1 MKKDGNLTNSKIKK
15 VTRRS
20 FLQGV
25 GLSAGGLT
33 LGLQFSVAQAATD
46 AVTLEHKPFEPD
58 VFVSIAED
66 GQVTVISHRS
76 EMGQG
81 IRSTLPMLV
90 ADELE
95 ADWDRVTVEQ
105 GLGDTKYGSQ
115 NTDGSRSVRKNYI
128 KLKQAGATARTM
140 LQQAAAKIWSVP
152 VGDVTIYNHQAKH
165 ASKGTLDFADLVK
178 VAATLDV
185 PTKDTLKL
193 KTEAEHRY
201 VGKDNMALL
210 DGKDII
216 TGRAMYGFDT
226 ELPGMKYAVIARPP
240 VVYGKVKSFD
250 DSETLKVPGVI
261 KTVELPALTPPV
273 MFKMLGGV
281 AVIAENTWA
290 ALQGRDKLKIE
301 WDHGK
306 NANYNTKEH
315 EAVFIKALE
324 NPTETPRVRGDFDA
338 AKKAAK
344 QTIKAAY
351 HVAGLAH
358 ATMEPPAA
366 TAQIDGDIVNV
377 WACTQTPQGAQT
389 NVMGT
394 LAIAKENIANIK
406 INVTLLG
413 GGFGRKSKPDYVAEA
428 AFLAKESGLP
438 IKVQWTREDE
448 IKHGYYHS
456 PSYQELEASLDENNN
471 VTGWSHAMVNHPIMS
486 TFNPMAKAAGMVD
499 LGLGDVMYDIPNI
512 KIALGETETFMRIGW
527 VRSVTNINN
536 VFAASSFADE
546 LAVASKVN
554 PKDYLLQL
562 IGKDQH
568 VDFSKDNY
576 KYTNY
581 GESITDYPAD
591 TSRLKHVI
599 NLVAE
604 KSGWDKKSKNGGL
617 PKGHGI
623 GIAAHRSFLSYVAI
637 VVHVSTDG
645 NKVKIEDIHMA
656 ADIGKVVN
664 PDRVRSQLEGA
675 AMFGASIAFY
685 GEITAKDGIVE
696 QNNFNDYQLVRMNQ
710 IPTIH
715 THLVASEEKPTG
727 VGEPG
732 VPPFAPALCNAIYNA
747 TGNRNRRLPMKH
759 LSLV

>member
-1 MKKDGNLTNSKIKK
+1 MIKK
-15 VTRRS
+15 ITRRN

-33 LGLQFSVAQAATD
+33 LGMQFSVANAATIED
-46 AVTLEHKPFEPD
+46 KSFAPD
-58 VFVSIAED
+58 VFVSIAD
-66 GQVTVISHRS
+66 NGQVTIISHRS

-81 IRSTLPMLV
+81 IRSSLPLLV

-95 ADWDRVTVEQ
+95 ADWNRVTVEQ

-152 VGDVTIYNHQAKH
+152 VSEVTIYNHQAKH
-165 ASKGTLDFADLVK
+165 KSKGMLDFKDLVK

-185 PTKDTLKL
+185 PSKDNLTL
-193 KTEAEHRY
+193 KTEAQHRY
-201 VGKDNMALL
+201 VGKDNMSLL
-210 DGKDII
+210 DGKDIV

-240 VVYGKVKSFD
+240 VVYGKVKSYD

-290 ALQGRDKLKIE
+290 AIKGREALKIVWE
-301 WDHGK
+301 HGK
-306 NANYNTKEH
+306 NASYSTHDH
-315 EAVFIKALE
+315 EAVFIKALDD
-324 NPTETPRVRGDFDA
+324 PKETPRVRGDFDA
-338 AKKAAK
+338 VKKTAHQIISAD
-344 QTIKAAY
+344 Y

-377 WACTQTPQGAQT
+377 WACTQTPQGAQQ

-394 LAIAKENIANIK
+394 LQMAKEDMANIK

-413 GGFGRKSKPDYVAEA
+413 GGFGRKSKPDFVAEA
-428 AFLAKESGLP
+428 AFLAKQTGLP

-456 PSYQELEASLDENNN
+456 PSYQKLEATLDENNA
-471 VTGWSHAMVNHPIMS
+471 VTGWYHAMVNHPIMS
-486 TFNPMAKAAGMVD
+486 TFNPMAKTAGMVD

-536 VFAASSFADE
+536 VFAAGSFTDE
-546 LAVASKVN
+546 LASARKLN
-554 PKDYLLQL
+554 PKDNLLQL

-568 VDFSKDNY
+568 VDLNKD
-576 KYTNY
+576 KYAYSNY
-581 GESITDYPAD
+581 GENIKDYPAD
-591 TSRLKHVI
+591 TARLKKVI
-599 NLVAE
+599 ELVAE
-604 KSGWDKKSKNGGL
+604 KSGWDAKSQKNGL

-637 VVHVSTDG
+637 VVVVSTEG

-685 GEITAKDGIVE
+685 GEVTAKDGVVE
-696 QNNFNDYQLVRMNQ
+696 QNNFNDYQLVRMHQ
-710 IPTIH
+710 IPKIH
-715 THLVASEEKPTG
+715 TYLVDSDEKPTG
-727 VGEPG
+727 IGEPG
-732 VPPFAPALCNAIYNA
+732 VPPFAPALCNALFNA
-747 TGNRNRRLPMKH
+747 TGERYRRLPLK
-759 LSLV
+759 SLTLV

>member
-1 MKKDGNLTNSKIKK
+1 MNKADMNKGGIIKK
-15 VTRRS
+15 VTRRH
-20 FLQGV
+20 FLQGL
-25 GLSAGGLT
+25 GLSAGSMT
-33 LGLQFSVAQAATD
+33 LGLQFSAAHAAAID
-46 AVTLEHKPFEPD
+46 DKAFAPD

-81 IRSTLPMLV
+81 IRSTLPLLV

-95 ADWDRVTVEQ
+95 ADWARVTVEQ
-105 GLGDTKYGSQ
+105 GLGDSKYGSQ
-115 NTDGSRSVRKNYI
+115 NTDGSRSVRKNFI

-140 LQQAAAKIWSVP
+140 LQQAAAKVWSVP
-152 VGDVTIYNHQAKH
+152 VSDVKIHNHQALHKD
-165 ASKGTLDFADLVK
+165 KGALDFAELVK
-178 VAATLDV
+178 VAATLPV
-185 PTKDTLKL
+185 PEKDSLKL
-193 KTEAEHRY
+193 KTEAEQRY
-201 VGKDNMALL
+201 VGKNGMSLL
-210 DGKDII
+210 DGKDIV

-240 VVYGKVKSFD
+240 VVYGKVKSYD
-250 DSETLKVPGVI
+250 DSETLKIPGVI

-306 NANYNTKEH
+306 NSSYSTKDH

-324 NPTETPRVRGDFDA
+324 NPTETPRLRGDFDA
-338 AKKAAK
+338 TKQSAK
-344 QTIKAAY
+344 QTISADY
-351 HVAGLAH
+351 YVGGLAH

-366 TAQIDGDIVNV
+366 TAHIEGDLVNV

-394 LAIAKENIANIK
+394 LAIPKENISNIK

-428 AFLAKESGLP
+428 AFLAKQTGLP

-456 PSYQELEASLDENNN
+456 PSYQKLEASLDENNA
-471 VTGWSHAMVNHPIMS
+471 VTGWYHAMVNHPIMS

-536 VFAASSFADE
+536 VFAAASFADE
-546 LAVASKVN
+546 LAVASKQN
-554 PKDYLLQL
+554 SKDYLLQL

-576 KYTNY
+576 AYSNY
-581 GESITDYPAD
+581 GEDIKAYPAD
-591 TSRLKHVI
+591 TARLKHVI
-599 NLVAE
+599 ELAAE
-604 KSGWDKKSKNGGL
+604 KSDWDKKSKKGGL

-637 VVHVSTDG
+637 VVEVSTDG

-656 ADIGKVVN
+656 ADIGKVLN

-685 GEITAKDGIVE
+685 GEITAKDGIIE

-710 IPTIH
+710 IPKIH
-715 THLVASEEKPTG
+715 TYLVKSDAKPTG
-727 VGEPG
+727 IGEPG
-732 VPPFAPALCNAIYNA
+732 VPPFAPALCNAIFNA
-747 TGNRNRRLPMKH
+747 TGKRHRRLPLKE
-759 LSLV
+759 LSLG